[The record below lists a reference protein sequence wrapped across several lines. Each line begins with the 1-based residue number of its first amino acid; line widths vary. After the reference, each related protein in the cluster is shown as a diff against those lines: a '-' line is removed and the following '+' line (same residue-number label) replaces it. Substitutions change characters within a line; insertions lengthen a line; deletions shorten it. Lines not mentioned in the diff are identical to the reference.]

1 MSLNNSAIYRSLS
14 DPHKRFV
21 LKIISGFSQ
30 AQAYVEVFGNASNMS
45 QPAIYKAASRMA
57 NTPKI
62 RKILE
67 REREAKSSR
76 LEEAATK
83 TTEALIAM
91 ATCDA
96 GDVLDSNGK
105 PRPIN
110 QLPEPLRTAVT
121 KIVVSGDN
129 YTYELGGKLKSMELL
144 GKMTNLWKEN
154 QPVLMPISI
163 AERDEKLIDIF
174 TKALERNVPCPP
186 GQTNRPSPFED
197 DE

>member
-1 MSLNNSAIYRSLS
+1 MNSLS
-14 DPHKRFV
+14 C
-21 LKIISGFSQ
+21 SGKVVKV
-30 AQAYVEVFGNASNMS
+30 A
-45 QPAIYKAASRMA
+45 
-57 NTPKI
+57 
-62 RKILE
+62 
-67 REREAKSSR
+67 
-76 LEEAATK
+76 
-83 TTEALIAM
+83 EALFLNEKTM
-91 ATCDA
+91 AQRFTVVA
-96 GDVLDSNGK
+96 VNGQMDSNGK

-121 KIVVSGDN
+121 KIVVSGEN